1 MDKKTSKR
9 SGQYRWNFLQNFANP
24 LLSSTK
30 EYLAVASRPQG
41 IVRHLCQF
49 YNSYNFLFYKE
60 HQGLFW
66 SLILILGNQ
75 RCKKVSLLIFSMTT
89 RCTCCLFLFTPPNNY
104 QPWWCLSFLCFYPE
118 PTLMAVFPTVQRVGT
133 REKQQILV
141 KGEWERK
148 EVHHIAVCTTYN
160 VCSQRQ
166 TGYVTA
172 L

>member
-89 RCTCCLFLFTPPNNY
+89 RCTCCLLLFTPPK
-104 QPWWCLSFLCFYPE
+104 QLPAMVMSILPVFLPWAHFNGSVPHSPE
-118 PTLMAVFPTVQRVGT
+118 GWN
-133 REKQQILV
+133 
-141 KGEWERK
+141 KGEAKDPGEGGVRK
-148 EVHHIAVCTTYN
+148 KGGTSYSCMYN
-160 VCSQRQ
+160 I
-166 TGYVTA
+166 
-172 L
+172 